1 MKQILYFTATWCGP
15 CKLLKPKIQAM
26 QSQLP
31 ITILDVD
38 ANTVAVSKYSIRN
51 VPTII
56 ITNNGAEVGRLIGN
70 NITQER
76 IVELFN
82 Q

>member
-1 MKQILYFTATWCGP
+1 MKQILYFTAPWCGP

-38 ANTVAVSKYSIRN
+38 TNADAVGKYSIRN

-56 ITNNGAEVGRLIGN
+56 VTRSGNEVGRLIGN

>member
-38 ANTVAVSKYSIRN
+38 TNADAVGKYSIRN

-56 ITNNGAEVGRLIGN
+56 VTRSGNEVGRLIGN
-70 NITQER
+70 NISHKNE
-76 IVELFN
+76 
-82 Q
+82 

>member
-15 CKLLKPKIQAM
+15 CKVLKPKIQAM

-38 ANTVAVSKYSIRN
+38 TNSEAVGKYSIRN

-56 ITNNGAEVGRLIGN
+56 VTNGNNEIGRLVGN

>member
-15 CKLLKPKIQAM
+15 CKMLKPKIQAM

-38 ANTVAVSKYSIRN
+38 TNTEAVGKYSIRN

-56 ITNNGAEVGRLIGN
+56 VTNGGNEVGRLIGN

-76 IVELFN
+76 IVELYN
-82 Q
+82 K

>member
-38 ANTVAVSKYSIRN
+38 TNSEAVGKYSIRN

-56 ITNNGAEVGRLIGN
+56 VTRDGNEVGRLIGN

>member
-15 CKLLKPKIQAM
+15 CKLLKPQIQAM

-38 ANTVAVSKYSIRN
+38 TNSEAVGKYSIRN

-56 ITNNGAEVGRLIGN
+56 VTRAGNEVGRLIGN

>member
-15 CKLLKPKIQAM
+15 CKMLKPKIQAM

-38 ANTVAVSKYSIRN
+38 TNAEAVGKYSIRN

-56 ITNNGAEVGRLIGN
+56 VTNGSNEIGRLVGN

>member
-38 ANTVAVSKYSIRN
+38 TNADAVEKYSIRN

-56 ITNNGAEVGRLIGN
+56 VTRSGNEIGRLIGN

>member
-15 CKLLKPKIQAM
+15 CKVLKPKIQAM

-38 ANTVAVSKYSIRN
+38 TNSEAVGKYSIRN

-56 ITNNGAEVGRLIGN
+56 VTNGSNEIGRLVGN

>member
-1 MKQILYFTATWCGP
+1 M
-15 CKLLKPKIQAM
+15 LKPKIQAM

-38 ANTVAVSKYSIRN
+38 TNSEAVGKYSIRN

-56 ITNNGAEVGRLIGN
+56 VTNGSNEIGRLVGN

>member
-38 ANTVAVSKYSIRN
+38 TNADAVGKYSIRN

-56 ITNNGAEVGRLIGN
+56 VTRSGNEIGRLIGN

>member
-38 ANTVAVSKYSIRN
+38 TNADAVGKYSIRN

-56 ITNNGAEVGRLIGN
+56 VTRSGNEVGRLIGN

>member
-1 MKQILYFTATWCGP
+1 MKQILYFTAPWCGP

-26 QSQLP
+26 QSKLP

-38 ANTVAVSKYSIRN
+38 TNTEACSKYSVRN

-56 ITNNGAEVGRLIGN
+56 VTNNGNEIARLVGN
-70 NITQER
+70 NITEQR
-76 IVELFN
+76 IVESFN

>member
-26 QSQLP
+26 QGQLP

-38 ANTVAVSKYSIRN
+38 TNADAVDKYSIRN

-56 ITNNGAEVGRLIGN
+56 VTNGGNEIGRLIGN

-76 IVELFN
+76 IVELYN
-82 Q
+82 K

>member
-38 ANTVAVSKYSIRN
+38 TNADAVGKYSIRN

-56 ITNNGAEVGRLIGN
+56 VTRSGNEVGRLIGN
-70 NITQER
+70 NITQEG

>member
-1 MKQILYFTATWCGP
+1 MKQILYFTASWCGP
-15 CKLLKPKIQAM
+15 CKLLKPKIQAL
-26 QSQLP
+26 QSKLP

-38 ANTVAVSKYSIRN
+38 TNAEACSKYSVRN

-56 ITNNGAEVGRLIGN
+56 VTNNGNEIGRLVGN
-70 NITQER
+70 NNTEQR
-76 IVELFN
+76 IGESFN

>member
-15 CKLLKPKIQAM
+15 CKILKPKIQAM

-38 ANTVAVSKYSIRN
+38 SNAEAVGKYSIRN

-56 ITNNGAEVGRLIGN
+56 VANNGTEVGRLIGN
-70 NITQER
+70 NITHER
-76 IVELFN
+76 IVELYN
-82 Q
+82 R

>member
-1 MKQILYFTATWCGP
+1 MKQILYFTAPWCGP

-26 QSQLP
+26 QSKLP

-38 ANTVAVSKYSIRN
+38 TNAEACSKYSVRN

-56 ITNNGAEVGRLIGN
+56 VTNNGNEIGRLVGN
-70 NITQER
+70 NITEQR
-76 IVELFN
+76 IVESFN

>member
-15 CKLLKPKIQAM
+15 CKVLKPKIQAM

-38 ANTVAVSKYSIRN
+38 TNAEAVGKYSIRN

-56 ITNNGAEVGRLIGN
+56 VTNGGNEIGRLVGN

-76 IVELFN
+76 IIELFN

>member
-15 CKLLKPKIQAM
+15 CKVLKPKIQAM

-38 ANTVAVSKYSIRN
+38 TNSEAVGKYSIRN

-56 ITNNGAEVGRLIGN
+56 VTNGSNEIGRLVGN

-76 IVELFN
+76 IEELFN

>member
-15 CKLLKPKIQAM
+15 CKLLKPKIQSM

-38 ANTVAVSKYSIRN
+38 TNADAVGKYSIRN

-56 ITNNGAEVGRLIGN
+56 VTNGGNEIGRLIGN

-76 IVELFN
+76 IVELYN
-82 Q
+82 K

>member
-38 ANTVAVSKYSIRN
+38 TNADAVGKYSIRN

-56 ITNNGAEVGRLIGN
+56 VTNGSNEIGRLIGN

>member
-38 ANTVAVSKYSIRN
+38 TNADAVGKYSIRN

-56 ITNNGAEVGRLIGN
+56 VTNGGNEIGRLIGN

-76 IVELFN
+76 IVELYN
-82 Q
+82 K

>member
-38 ANTVAVSKYSIRN
+38 TNTEAVGKYSIRN

-56 ITNNGAEVGRLIGN
+56 VTNGGNEVGRLIGN

-76 IVELFN
+76 IVELYN
-82 Q
+82 K

>member
-38 ANTVAVSKYSIRN
+38 TNSEAVGKYSIRN

-56 ITNNGAEVGRLIGN
+56 VTNGNNEIGRLVGN

>member
-15 CKLLKPKIQAM
+15 CKILKPKIQAM

-38 ANTVAVSKYSIRN
+38 SNAEAVGKYSIRN

-56 ITNNGAEVGRLIGN
+56 VAKNGTEVGRLNGN

-76 IVELFN
+76 IVELYN
-82 Q
+82 R

>member
-15 CKLLKPKIQAM
+15 CKILKPKIQTM

-38 ANTVAVSKYSIRN
+38 SNAEAVGKYSIRN

-56 ITNNGAEVGRLIGN
+56 VAKNGTEVGRLIGN

-76 IVELFN
+76 IVELYN
-82 Q
+82 R

>member
-15 CKLLKPKIQAM
+15 CKLLKPQIQAM

-38 ANTVAVSKYSIRN
+38 TNADAVGKYSIRN

-56 ITNNGAEVGRLIGN
+56 ITNNGAEAGRLIGN

-76 IVELFN
+76 ILELYN
-82 Q
+82 R

>member
-38 ANTVAVSKYSIRN
+38 TNADAVGKYSIRN
-51 VPTII
+51 VPTIMV
-56 ITNNGAEVGRLIGN
+56 TRSGNEVGRLIGN

>member
-1 MKQILYFTATWCGP
+1 MKQILYFTASWCGP
-15 CKLLKPKIQAM
+15 CKLLKPKIQAL
-26 QSQLP
+26 QSKLP

-38 ANTVAVSKYSIRN
+38 TNTEACSKYSVRN

-56 ITNNGAEVGRLIGN
+56 VTNNGNEIGRLVGN
-70 NITQER
+70 NITEQR
-76 IVELFN
+76 IVESFN

>member
-1 MKQILYFTATWCGP
+1 MKQILYFTASWCGP

-26 QSQLP
+26 QSKLP

-38 ANTVAVSKYSIRN
+38 TNTEACSKYSVRN

-56 ITNNGAEVGRLIGN
+56 VTNNGNEIARLVGN
-70 NITQER
+70 NITEQR
-76 IVELFN
+76 IVESFN

>member
-15 CKLLKPKIQAM
+15 CKVLKPKIQAM

-38 ANTVAVSKYSIRN
+38 TNAEAVGKYSIRN

-56 ITNNGAEVGRLIGN
+56 VTNGSNEIGRLVGN

>member
-38 ANTVAVSKYSIRN
+38 TNTEAVEKYSIRN

-56 ITNNGAEVGRLIGN
+56 VTNGGNEVGRLIGN

-76 IVELFN
+76 IVELYN
-82 Q
+82 K

>member
-1 MKQILYFTATWCGP
+1 MKQILYFTASWCGP

-26 QSQLP
+26 QSKLP

-38 ANTVAVSKYSIRN
+38 TNAEACSKYSVRN

-56 ITNNGAEVGRLIGN
+56 VTNNGNEIARLVGN
-70 NITQER
+70 NITEQR
-76 IVELFN
+76 IVESFN

>member
-38 ANTVAVSKYSIRN
+38 TNADAVGKYSIRN

-56 ITNNGAEVGRLIGN
+56 VTRSGNEVGRLVGN